1 MIKLE
6 CSRTD
11 LYEEIEIL
19 RSKLNKQFDFTGSEA
34 MQISMELDKLILI
47 AMKESG

>member
-11 LYEEIEIL
+11 LLEEIEIL
-19 RSKLNKQFDFTGSEA
+19 RSKLNRQSDFTGSET
-34 MQISMELDKLILI
+34 MRISMELDKLILI
-47 AMKESG
+47 VMKENG